1 MNTTVPDVRDRLAI
15 VLDFDDLDTAVAI
28 ARRVEPW
35 FGVAKVGLEL
45 WSAAGAT
52 AVLRLQDLGFT
63 VFLDVKLHDIPNTVR
78 AAARVL
84 SRLGLGYLNAH
95 AAGGAAMLR
104 GFVEGAHQGA
114 AEAGV
119 TPPCLLGVTVLTSD
133 PDTTAFDDRLAVAV
147 ESGCNGVVCSGHEV
161 GVVKAAGEGLV
172 TMVPGLRLAGSSAD
186 DQARVMTPAD
196 AIGAGADVL
205 VIGRTVTH
213 ADHLEGAAARVA
225 DEVAASLG

>member
-1 MNTTVPDVRDRLAI
+1 MNATVPDVRDRLAI

-45 WSAAGAT
+45 WSAAGET
-52 AVLRLQDLGFT
+52 AVLRLHDLGFR

-78 AAARVL
+78 GAARVL

-95 AAGGAAMLR
+95 AAGGAAMLQ
-104 GFVEGAHQGA
+104 GFVEGAQQGA

-119 TPPCLLGVTVLTSD
+119 EPPCLLGVTVLTSD
-133 PDTTAFDDRLAVAV
+133 PDTSAFDDRLAVAV
-147 ESGCNGVVCSGHEV
+147 ASGCHGVVCSGYEV
-161 GVVKAAGEGLV
+161 GAVKAAGEGLV
-172 TMVPGLRLAGSSAD
+172 TMVPGVRLAGSSAD

-213 ADHLEGAAARVA
+213 AEDLERAAARVA
-225 DEVAASLG
+225 DEVAASLT